1 MIANQI
7 SYCELINLLN
17 GGKTTVYSLLN
28 FVFVLESMLGDLKQ
42 FKNILN
48 SMVRIRTKFDYKV
61 MPINNLILHILPCTP
76 NDRFFIVLNGVDGYL
91 HTVLTVTLDTDCVEK
106 LRNIRVAE
114 N

>member
-17 GGKTTVYSLLN
+17 GGKTTDYSLLN
-28 FVFVLESMLGDLKQ
+28 FVFELDRMLGDLKP
-42 FKNILN
+42 FKNMLI
-48 SMVRIRTKFDYKV
+48 SMVRTKFDYKV
-61 MPINNLILHILPCTP
+61 MHINNLMLHILPCTP

-114 N
+114 K